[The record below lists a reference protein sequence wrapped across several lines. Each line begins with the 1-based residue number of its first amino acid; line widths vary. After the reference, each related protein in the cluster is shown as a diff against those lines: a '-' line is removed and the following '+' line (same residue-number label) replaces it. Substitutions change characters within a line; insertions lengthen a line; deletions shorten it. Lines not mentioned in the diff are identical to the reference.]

1 MPRRNFSAG
10 PAASPST
17 FASSVRARPFLFFID
32 TSATSKPALLLSL
45 RMCPSRFLA
54 TTSSCQRPWFE
65 LLRSKWNKKT
75 SVAALRSVKGL
86 DQSSCIFLF
95 ASSPFQIAP
104 SSGRIPPPISGG
116 TMNRS
121 VAIASIL
128 FVGISLAPVGNHVA
142 ADEQPLFGY
151 SAESSRTERQWEE
164 KLRAIPSPENL
175 RAYMQK
181 LSARP
186 HHVGSA
192 YDKENAEWI
201 AAKFKEFGLDTH
213 IEQFDV
219 LFPTP
224 KERVVEL
231 VEGGPKFVAK
241 LQEPT
246 LSQDPTSNQQSEQ
259 LPTYNAY
266 SIDGD
271 GTAPL
276 VYVNY
281 GIPEDYEQLERMG
294 ISVKGKIV
302 IARYY
307 HSWRGIK
314 PKVAAE
320 HGAVGCLIY
329 SDPHEDGFVR
339 GETFPAGAFR
349 PPDGAQ
355 RGSVADMPFYPGDPL
370 TPGVGATKDAKRLK
384 VEDAPTITKIP
395 VLPIS
400 YADAQPLLAALTGR
414 LAPEGWRGGLA
425 ITYHVGPG
433 PAKVHLKVKSNWD
446 IKPVYDVI
454 AKIQGATFPDEWV
467 IRGNHHDGCVNGA
480 EDPISGQ
487 VAILEEARSLGE
499 LVKSGWKPK
508 RTIIYCAWDGEEPGL
523 LGSTE
528 WAEQHYDD
536 LRAHGVAYIN
546 SDGNGRGY
554 LGIEG
559 SHTLEKFSN
568 DIAREISD
576 PETKL
581 SAWKRQQLHE
591 IANAKT
597 TEQREEIRKRADL
610 RIPALGSGSDYTAF
624 LQHDGVASLNIG
636 FGGEDQGGI
645 YHSIYDDFYWYT
657 HFSDTDFVYGR
668 ALAQTGGTAMMRLA
682 DADLLPF
689 EFGDFADT
697 VQTYLKELKTL
708 SQKMQDDIRERNKEI
723 EEGLFK
729 AVDDPKRPLVPPS
742 VEAVPPHLNFAPME
756 NAAEALTRS
765 AAEYRKA
772 LEQANANGGAALAS
786 ASLAEVNKML
796 IETERRLTNAEG
808 LSNRP
813 WFKHQLYAPG
823 FYTGYGV
830 KTVPAVREAI
840 ELKKWQQADD
850 AIVVVARV
858 LQDEAAL
865 ISSAAQKLSGVK

>member
-1 MPRRNFSAG
+1 
-10 PAASPST
+10 
-17 FASSVRARPFLFFID
+17 
-32 TSATSKPALLLSL
+32 
-45 RMCPSRFLA
+45 
-54 TTSSCQRPWFE
+54 
-65 LLRSKWNKKT
+65 
-75 SVAALRSVKGL
+75 
-86 DQSSCIFLF
+86 
-95 ASSPFQIAP
+95 
-104 SSGRIPPPISGG
+104 
-116 TMNRS
+116 MNRS
-121 VAIASIL
+121 AALASVL
-128 FVGISLAPVGNHVA
+128 FACLSLAPIGKNLA
-142 ADEQPLFGY
+142 ADEQTLFGY
-151 SAESSRTERQWEE
+151 SAETSRVERQWEE
-164 KLRAIPSPENL
+164 KLRAIPSPDNL

-181 LSARP
+181 LSAHP
-186 HHVGSA
+186 HHVGSPA
-192 YDKENAEWI
+192 DKDNAEWI
-201 AAKFKEFGLDTH
+201 AVKFKEFGLDTH

-231 VEGGPKFVAK
+231 VEGGPRFVAK
-241 LQEPT
+241 LQEPA
-246 LSQDPTSNQQSEQ
+246 LPQDPTSDQKAEQ
-259 LPTYNAY
+259 LPSYNAY

-271 GTAPL
+271 VTAPL

-281 GIPEDYEQLERMG
+281 GIPEDYEQLDRMG

-329 SDPHEDGFVR
+329 SDPHEDGFVQ
-339 GETFPAGAFR
+339 GETFPAGPFR
-349 PPDGAQ
+349 PLDGVQ

-370 TPGVGATKDAKRLK
+370 TPGIGATKDAKRLK
-384 VEDAPTITKIP
+384 IEDAPTITKIP

-414 LAPEGWRGGLA
+414 VAPEGWRGGLG

-446 IKPVYDVI
+446 IKPLYDVI
-454 AKIQGATFPDEWV
+454 GKIQGATFPDEWV
-467 IRGNHHDGCVNGA
+467 IRGNHHDGWVNGA

-487 VAILEEARSLGE
+487 VAMMEEARALGE

-528 WAEQHYDD
+528 WAEQHYDE
-536 LRAHGVAYIN
+536 LRAHGVAYVN
-546 SDGNGRGY
+546 SDSNGRGY
-554 LGIEG
+554 LEVEG

-568 DIAREISD
+568 DVARDISD
-576 PETKL
+576 PETKF
-581 SAWKRQQLHE
+581 SAWKRQRLHS

-597 TEQREEIRKRADL
+597 PEQREEIRKRSDL

-636 FGGEDQGGI
+636 FGGEDDGGI

-689 EFGDFADT
+689 EFGNLADT

-708 SQKMQDDIRERNKEI
+708 SQKMQDDIKERNKEI
-723 EEGLFK
+723 EDGVFK
-729 AVDDPKRPLVPPS
+729 ATNDPKHPFVAPG
-742 VEAVPPHLNFAPME
+742 VEAVPPHLNFAPLE
-756 NAAEALTRS
+756 NAVDALNRS
-765 AAEYRKA
+765 ASDYRQA
-772 LEQANANGGAALAS
+772 LEQANATGGAAFAT

-796 IETERRLTNAEG
+796 MESERKFTNADG
-808 LSNRP
+808 LPNRP

-840 ELKKWQQADD
+840 ELKKWKEADE
-850 AIVVVARV
+850 AIIVVAHV

-865 ISSAAQKLSGVK
+865 ISAAAAKLSGGK